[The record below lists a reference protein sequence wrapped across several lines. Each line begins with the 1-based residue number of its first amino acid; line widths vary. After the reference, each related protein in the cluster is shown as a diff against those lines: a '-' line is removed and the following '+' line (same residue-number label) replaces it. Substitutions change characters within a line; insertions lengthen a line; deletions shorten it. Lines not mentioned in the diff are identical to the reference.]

1 MNDNKNLPAFPISC
15 GVNETGIYS
24 LLDARV
30 GSDCVGLTKREQIAA
45 MALQGLLANPD
56 YNCPS
61 RPKDIVTTMNTAKAA
76 IHYAD
81 ALLNELSTTQ
91 Q

>member
-1 MNDNKNLPAFPISC
+1 LPVSA
-15 GVNETGIYS
+15 NEDGIYT
-24 LLDARV
+24 LLDA
-30 GSDCVGLTKREQIAA
+30 GKNSNLTGLSKREMFAMAA
-45 MALQGLLANPD
+45 MQGLLSNPD

-91 Q
+91 P

>member
-1 MNDNKNLPAFPISC
+1 MDNKNTPAFPLPVSA
-15 GVNETGIYS
+15 NEDGIYT
-24 LLDARV
+24 LLDA
-30 GSDCVGLTKREQIAA
+30 GKNSNLTGLSKREMFAMAA
-45 MALQGLLANPD
+45 MQGLLSNPD

-81 ALLNELSTTQ
+81 ALLNELLTTQ
-91 Q
+91 P